1 MSVWV
6 LHQPVGAEE
15 EAQITTRPMLT
26 MPWQG
31 IPNLGGIHQQPEL
44 RKLIAQMMPDAPPE
58 TITLRT
64 QVVWKG
70 FSELQKEDLIAVP
83 LPQSKWLA
91 LAEITGAY
99 HYQPASVGKAATHG
113 YPVRWFSKT
122 VPLSRFGKDIALLTD
137 DSVPLWEV
145 ENAKLRNLIRD
156 QVPLGYNRFRKL
168 RWLLALAFV
177 IHLVRMAHDLLFSSE

>member
-15 EAQITTRPMLT
+15 EAQITQRLMLM

-70 FSELQKEDLIAVP
+70 FSELQKEDIIAVP
-83 LPQSKWLA
+83 LPQGKRLA
-91 LAEITGAY
+91 LAEITGVY
-99 HYQPASVGKAATHG
+99 HYQPASVGKAATHS
-113 YPVRWFSKT
+113 YPVKWFSKT
-122 VPLSRFGKDIALLTD
+122 APLSRFGKDADILTD
-137 DSVPLWEV
+137 ELRAQAEAFLQAVRGHAVPLVTGEQGRQ
-145 ENAKLRNLIRD
+145 A
-156 QVPLGYNRFRKL
+156 
-168 RWLLALAFV
+168 LALALRV
-177 IHLVRMAHDLLFSSE
+177 GRLVEERLARHGT